1 MGPLRCLRSAGPRPR
16 KGRSTVLR
24 RRVFGEEHDAF
35 RESVRGVLA
44 RVLAPRTEAI
54 REAAT
59 IPRDIWTALGDQGFL
74 GFMVPEEHG
83 GGGVDDFRYNAVLAE
98 ELAPYGLAFASSV
111 GINCDV
117 VAPYLLELTT
127 DEQKAR
133 WLPAFASG
141 LLICGIGMTE
151 PNAGS
156 DLAALATTAVRDGDD
171 WILNGS
177 KTFITNGYQADLV
190 VVAARTTPG
199 SRAKGISLFGVET
212 GMAGYTRG
220 RKLDKVGQPEADTA
234 ELFFDDVRVPEAL
247 RIGTLD
253 GGFGHMMDRLP
264 QERLSCAIGNVAHA
278 RWALAETVAYAKER
292 KAFGQPIGS
301 FQHNKF
307 TLATLDTELD
317 VVGAYVDACLQA
329 HVDGELDTVDASKA
343 KYWSSEVQGRVLD
356 ACVQLHG
363 GMGYMR
369 ETAVARAWLDA
380 RVTRIWAGSN
390 EIMREV
396 IGRTLT

>member
-1 MGPLRCLRSAGPRPR
+1 M
-16 KGRSTVLR
+16 LR
-24 RRVFGEEHDAF
+24 RRVFGQEHEELRD
-35 RESVRGVLA
+35 SVRGYLA
-44 RVLAPRTEAI
+44 RTLAPRLEEI
-54 REAAT
+54 REQAF
-59 IPRDIWTALGDQGFL
+59 IPRDLWEGLGAQGFV
-74 GFMVPEEHG
+74 GFMVPEQYG

-111 GINCDV
+111 TINTDV

-133 WLPAFASG
+133 WLPAFAAG
-141 LLICGIGMTE
+141 RLVCGIGMTE

-156 DLAALATTAVRDGDD
+156 DLAGLSTSARRDGDE
-171 WILNGS
+171 WVLNGA
-177 KTFITNGYQADLV
+177 KTFITNGYHADLV
-190 VVAARTTPG
+190 VVAARTTPNT
-199 SRAKGISLFGVET
+199 RAKGISLFGVET
-212 GMAGYTRG
+212 GMAGFSRG

-234 ELFFDDVRVPEAL
+234 ELFFDDVRVPESL

-253 GGFGHMMDRLP
+253 AGFGHMMDRLP
-264 QERLSCAIGNVAHA
+264 QERLSAAIANIAHA
-278 RWALAETVAYAKER
+278 RAALADTVEYAKER
-292 KAFGQPIGS
+292 KAFGQSIGS

-307 TLATLDTELD
+307 LLAQLATELD
-317 VVGAYVDACLQA
+317 VTGAYVDACLQA

-343 KYWSSEVQGRVLD
+343 KYWSSEVQNRVID

-369 ETAVARAWLDA
+369 ETAVARMWLDA
-380 RVTRIWAGSN
+380 RVSRIWAGSN

>member
-1 MGPLRCLRSAGPRPR
+1 
-16 KGRSTVLR
+16 
-24 RRVFGEEHDAF
+24 
-35 RESVRGVLA
+35 VLA
-44 RVLAPRTEAI
+44 RVVAPHLEDIRAEARI
-54 REAAT
+54 SRS
-59 IPRDIWTALGDQGFL
+59 IWQALGDQGFV
-74 GFMVPEEHG
+74 GFMVPEQYG

-98 ELAPYGLAFASSV
+98 ELAPYGLAFASSFT
-111 GINCDV
+111 INTDV

-127 DEQKAR
+127 DEQKQR

-141 LLICGIGMTE
+141 RLVCGIGMTE

-156 DLAALATTAVRDGDD
+156 DLASLATAARRDGDD
-171 WILNGS
+171 WVLNGA
-177 KTFITNGYQADLV
+177 KTFITNGYHADLV
-190 VVAARTTPG
+190 VVAARTTPN
-199 SRAKGISLFGVET
+199 SRARGISLFGVET
-212 GMAGYTRG
+212 DMPGFTRG

-253 GGFGHMMDRLP
+253 AGFAHMMERLP
-264 QERLSCAIGNVAHA
+264 QERLSAAIANVAHA
-278 RWALAETVAYAKER
+278 RAALAETVAYTKER
-292 KAFGQPIGS
+292 KAFGQSIGS

-307 TLATLDTELD
+307 VLAQIDTELD
-317 VVGAYVDACLQA
+317 VVGAYVDACLLD
-329 HVDGELDTVDASKA
+329 HVDGALDPVDAAKA
-343 KYWSSEVQGRVLD
+343 KYWSSEVQNRVID

-380 RVTRIWAGSN
+380 RVSRIWAGSN

-396 IGRTLT
+396 IGRTMA